1 MSAVVAGGGTVGCLW
16 WACPCLE
23 EHYLSGPGTAVLA
36 GLFLGHLGTE
46 ILAISFHSLIRN
58 GHNV

>member
-1 MSAVVAGGGTVGCLW
+1 MGCLW